1 MCSSDLIILQHLLL
15 KTILKF
21 FCCFVIVALL
31 LPLCWCINL
40 QWGSCGNIVYHGEEV
55 ISVNFKLPV
64 TLTTFFGG
72 ITTHNYSGETTNGIY
87 LARIS
92 KTAGSTN
99 VSEFDVH
106 YKDML
111 THYYYGPMFVVVIGK

>member
-1 MCSSDLIILQHLLL
+1 MNIDYMDIKAGMVIDGEETLMKHYNIFIQLQVV
-15 KTILKF
+15 K
-21 FCCFVIVALL
+21 
-31 LPLCWCINL
+31 

>member
-1 MCSSDLIILQHLLL
+1 MNNGSFLVQLTGKLIFAYVKSLVTVILLVPH
-15 KTILKF
+15 
-21 FCCFVIVALL
+21 
-31 LPLCWCINL
+31 CWCINL